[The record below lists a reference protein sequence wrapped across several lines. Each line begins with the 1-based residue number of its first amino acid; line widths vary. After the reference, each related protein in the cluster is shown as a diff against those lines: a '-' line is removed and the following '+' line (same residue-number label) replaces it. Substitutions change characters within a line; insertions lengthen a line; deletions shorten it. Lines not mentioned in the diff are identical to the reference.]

1 MANLEPALAL
11 LWHLEGGYRAKPETL
26 FGVDRN
32 ANPDWP
38 GWKLVDEKRSLPGF
52 PQLVEMDDR
61 LRNLA
66 AILYRNRYWK
76 PIRGG
81 DIRSQKL
88 ADQLFAIGV
97 HSGPGT
103 AVKYLQRA
111 LNTLSRAGSLFA
123 VLAEDGVL
131 GAKTLDAIDRL
142 YQVDGAVTEARLLLL
157 IESQQ
162 VGLYMQLARGAA
174 HADDVRGYLRRIL
187 VGRGEAV

>member
-11 LWHLEGGYRAKPETL
+11 LWHLEGGYRAEPETL

-38 GWKLVDEKRSLPGF
+38 GWKLVDEKRGLPAF

-66 AILYRNRYWK
+66 AVLYRDRYWK
-76 PIRGG
+76 PIRGA
-81 DIRSQKL
+81 DIRSQRL
-88 ADQLFAIGV
+88 AERLFCFGV

-111 LNTLSRAGSLFA
+111 LNTLSRAGTVFA
-123 VLAEDGVL
+123 LLAEDGVL
-131 GAKTLDAIDRL
+131 GAKTLDAVERL
-142 YQVDGAVTEARLLLL
+142 YQVDGAVTDARLLLL

-162 VGLYMQLARGAA
+162 VGLYMGLAKEAA
-174 HADDVRGYLRRIL
+174 HADDVRGWLRRIL
-187 VGRGEAV
+187 VGRGES